1 MPGLLFKKEVSMGL
15 IPENVI
21 DEVLTRADIE
31 SVVSRYVLLKR
42 SGSNLWGLCPFHS
55 EKTASFS
62 VNPSKQIFHC
72 FGCGKGGNSIKFI
85 MEIEHLNYPEAIKH
99 LAGIYG
105 VDIPETGYSGDDI
118 RKEEKDR
125 VKDILKEAAKF
136 YYRSFSDPDIGKPAR
151 DYAAKRGLSRQTL
164 DNFGIGYSPIS
175 RTGLYDILKQK
186 GYKDEEM
193 LNSGIFKQSSKNNK
207 PYDLFRGRLVFPIF
221 DTYGAIIAFGG
232 RALGDEKPKYINS
245 PDSLVYNKQ
254 NHLYAMNFA
263 RKEQSRQ
270 LIVVEGYMDAIAM
283 HAAGFKNTVA
293 ALGTSFTDSQ
303 LKLCA
308 RFADEVVF
316 FFDAD
321 NAGQKA
327 ALRAIKMMMD
337 YLKKLTGINIRIRIA
352 KVPDGKDPDEYI
364 KTNGADKFKDVVR
377 NALYVEDYLLE
388 RAKSDNTDPET
399 GILDRGRYQAD
410 ICEYG
415 SWMNDEI
422 KMSRMAGVA
431 APLLGATQQAV
442 MSQMQKYSQI
452 EDRKLEQM
460 NSRAVERDRIEDIN
474 NRNNDVDVNSDQTSY
489 SPSESGYSAP
499 EFRKVNDSATKEEID
514 LFAYALSLGSALN
527 DKNKISSKDIIRPDD
542 FSGDTLSELVKIFL
556 NIFDG
561 RKETLFAKMSDF
573 FSKLTINGQ
582 PAEDIMLKA
591 VDAADRSGDVNVKSD
606 MYLALLFKVRTS
618 IIDKEEERL
627 INLRASSS
635 PEDRKKIDQVLS
647 NLAAYKLELR
657 EKIGAL

>member
-1 MPGLLFKKEVSMGL
+1 MGL

-21 DEVLTRADIE
+21 DEILTRADIE
-31 SVVSRYVLLKR
+31 SVVGRYVLLKR

-62 VNPSKQIFHC
+62 VNPAKGIYKC
-72 FGCGKGGNSIKFI
+72 FGCGKGGNAINFI
-85 MEIEHLNYPEAIKH
+85 MEIEHMNYPEAIRH
-99 LAGIYG
+99 LGGLYG
-105 VDIPETGYSGDDI
+105 VEVPETGFSGDNI
-118 RKEEKDR
+118 QKEEKNR
-125 VKDILKEAAKF
+125 VKEILKEAAK
-136 YYRSFSDPDIGKPAR
+136 YYYNSFNDEHIGKPAR
-151 DYAAKRGLSRQTL
+151 DYAAKRGLTKQTL
-164 DNFGIGYSPIS
+164 DNFGLGYSPING
-175 RTGLYDILKQK
+175 GLYEILKQK

-193 LNSGIFKQSSKNNK
+193 LKSGIFAKSSKTNK
-207 PYDLFRGRLVFPIF
+207 PYDLFRGRFMFPIF
-221 DTYGAIIAFGG
+221 DSFGTIIAFGG

-263 RKEQSRQ
+263 RKEQSKQ

-283 HAAGFKNTVA
+283 HSAGFKNTVA

-303 LKLCA
+303 LKLCSRYA
-308 RFADEVVF
+308 EEVVF

-364 KTNGADKFKDVVR
+364 KVNGADKFKEVVK

-388 RAKSDNTDPET
+388 RAKNDNTDPDS
-399 GILDRGRYQAD
+399 GVLDRGRYQED
-410 ICEYG
+410 ICQYG
-415 SWMNDEI
+415 SWMNDDI

-442 MSQMQKYSQI
+442 MSQMQRYSEN
-452 EDRKLEQM
+452 EDKKLELT
-460 NSRAVERDRIEDIN
+460 NSRALERERREELSKRNSAEVISEDPGTVEEVPAAERE
-474 NRNNDVDVNSDQTSY
+474 Y
-489 SPSESGYSAP
+489 K
-499 EFRKVNDSATKEEID
+499 KVNDSATKEEIA
-514 LFAYALSLGSALN
+514 LFAYALSLGSALS
-527 DKNKISSKDIIRPDD
+527 DKKIVEKTDIIRPDD
-542 FSGDTLSELVKIFL
+542 FNGDTIKELVRIFL

-561 RKETLFAKMSDF
+561 KNETLFAKMSDY
-573 FSKLTINGQ
+573 FSRLTINGM
-582 PAEDIMLKA
+582 PAEDVMLRA
-591 VDAADRSGDVNVKSD
+591 VEIADKSSNVTVKRD

-618 IIDKEEERL
+618 IIEREEERL
-627 INLRASSS
+627 MNMRAAASSQDKS
-635 PEDRKKIDQVLS
+635 KIDEMLRRLS
-647 NLAAYKLELR
+647 DYKLSLR
-657 EKIGAL
+657 NKIGEL